1 MILEYSILER
11 HKRMSTHFKLRISST
26 PKYDTFKKK
35 FGESLCFILVT
46 YWSMNVGYLQ
56 EHEVGYLQ
64 EHEGLKDK
72 VLQQKP
78 ALSCVTA

>member
-1 MILEYSILER
+1 MILEYSILGR
-11 HKRMSTHFKLRISST
+11 HKRMSTHFKLGVSST

-46 YWSMNVGYLQ
+46 YWRMD
-56 EHEVGYLQ
+56 VGYLQ